1 MIESLFGLL
10 FQCLLSFALQDENTV
25 PLSTKLKALELLDMA
40 DRAAEE
46 IKRVASDIR
55 CSLLYYTKQ
64 HATLISSIPSTK
76 DNRAERAGLFE
87 KLFNV
92 ECLIVE
98 LLNISNGCCDGVIR
112 TSDFTF
118 QHNTLCG
125 VLDVDDDCDPS
136 FDDAGVVDSDL
147 DEDDSD
153 NDCNT
158 DLVEQFV
165 LND

>member
-1 MIESLFGLL
+1 
-10 FQCLLSFALQDENTV
+10 
-25 PLSTKLKALELLDMA
+25 MA

-64 HATLISSIPSTK
+64 HATLTSSIRSIK
-76 DNRAERAGLFE
+76 DSRVERAGLLE

-98 LLNISNGCCDGVIR
+98 LLNISNACCDGVIC
-112 TSDFTF
+112 TNDFAF
-118 QHNTLCG
+118 EHNTLCG
-125 VLDVDDDCDPS
+125 LLDTDNDWESS
-136 FDDAGVVDSDL
+136 FDDANAVDTDL

-153 NDCNT
+153 NDRDT
-158 DLVEQFV
+158 DVIQQFV
-165 LND
+165 FDELA